1 MDICICYWECLNEQ
15 VQVPYKG
22 CKLLDY
28 TTGKYLIVS
37 CKF

>member
-1 MDICICYWECLNEQ
+1 MDISICYRECLNEQ

-28 TTGKYLIVS
+28 TTGKNLIVS

>member
-1 MDICICYWECLNEQ
+1 MNISICYWECLNEQ

-22 CKLLDY
+22 CKLLGY
-28 TTGKYLIVS
+28 TTGKNLIVT